1 MKILLGVIS
10 VVVVI
15 VLVAVVVQ
23 ELRYLGIRRNLAEDR
38 QSLFHSGS
46 VFHVVSLLKLA
57 PAQELLSGVRHFVDS
72 VEKDGAEVV
81 YAGKVVI
88 NGRTSSQLPPDDWDA
103 FVLTQYP
110 SRAAWDAASAS
121 VDHQSL
127 DPRLASVYSLGMK
140 RSAGVNLALPALLL
154 GQRVSQLVRG
164 EPPRYPFKPVSRLSE
179 APPEARERMNTFADL
194 LGANLEYGREAL
206 VIFNFAKEGT
216 SKQRKANAGYG
227 GEMFGLFAETGAGP
241 LHMGKAVTLEGDA
254 DFDQVIIVFYPGVE
268 FFGEMIVSEFYQG
281 IFPGK
286 QLGDDLS
293 SLTVPILPH
302 L

>member
-1 MKILLGVIS
+1 M
-10 VVVVI
+10 
-15 VLVAVVVQ
+15 
-23 ELRYLGIRRNLAEDR
+23 
-38 QSLFHSGS
+38 
-46 VFHVVSLLKLA
+46 FHVVSLLKLA
-57 PAQELLSGVRHFVDS
+57 PAQELLSGVRHFVDT

-81 YAGKVVI
+81 YAGKAVI

-121 VDHQSL
+121 VDHQNL
-127 DPRLASVYSLGMK
+127 DSRLASVYSLGMK
-140 RSAGVNLALPALLL
+140 RSAGINLALPALLL

-254 DFDQVIIVFYPGVE
+254 DFDQVIIVFYPVVE
-268 FFGEMIVSEFYQG
+268 FFVEMIVSEFYQG